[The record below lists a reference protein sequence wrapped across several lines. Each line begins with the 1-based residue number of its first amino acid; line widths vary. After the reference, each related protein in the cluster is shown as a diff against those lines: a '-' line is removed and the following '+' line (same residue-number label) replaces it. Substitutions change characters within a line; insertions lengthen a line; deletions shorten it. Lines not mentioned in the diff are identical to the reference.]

1 MRHPRYTELQDWLKA
16 EMKNANIFDRGA
28 DKVQKYFQKFIPSQI
43 NTAITK
49 GMEGFTR
56 VVLSGSGILLPSQ
69 DAART
74 LESSAKKAEKAIEN
88 YVHMGMISGAGTSAG
103 GIVTGLLD
111 LPLLMSLKIKLI
123 FEIGSHYGYDL
134 KDPRERYF
142 ALMIF
147 REAFSSP
154 VRKKE
159 HLQALIYFERER
171 ETLTEP
177 LEKID
182 WKGFQQEY
190 RDYIDLAKLLQFIPG
205 IGIVIGATVNR
216 QLMMQLG
223 KTAVKAYELRYFQKY
238 PEKRVISKN

>member
-1 MRHPRYTELQDWLKA
+1 MKNPRYIELQDWLKV
-16 EMKNANIFDRGA
+16 EMKKANLFDRGA

-43 NTAITK
+43 NSAITK

-56 VVLSGSGILLPSQ
+56 VVLSGSGILLPSA
-69 DAART
+69 DPARSIE
-74 LESSAKKAEKAIEN
+74 ESAEKAEKSIEN

-111 LPLLMSLKIKLI
+111 LPLLMSFKIKLI

-142 ALMIF
+142 ALLIF
-147 REAFSSP
+147 SEAFSSP

-159 HLQALIYFERER
+159 HLQALIQYEVQREK
-171 ETLTEP
+171 LKQP
-177 LEKID
+177 LDKID

-190 RDYIDLAKLLQFIPG
+190 RDYIDLAKMLQFIPG
-205 IGIVIGATVNR
+205 IGIVIGAAVNR
-216 QLMMQLG
+216 QLMLQLG
-223 KTAVKAYELRYFQKY
+223 KTAINAYELRYFQKY
-238 PEKRVISKN
+238 PEKRVISEA

>member
-1 MRHPRYTELQDWLKA
+1 MKNPRYQELQDWLKA
-16 EMKNANIFDRGA
+16 EMKNPNLLDKGA

-43 NTAITK
+43 NNAITK

-56 VVLSGSGILLPSQ
+56 LVMSGSGIILPKVEAEATIET
-69 DAART
+69 AAKR
-74 LESSAKKAEKAIEN
+74 AEKSIEN
-88 YVHMGMISGAGTSAG
+88 YVHMGMLSGAGTSAG
-103 GIVTGLLD
+103 GLVTGLLD
-111 LPLLMSLKIKLI
+111 LPLLMSFKIKLI

-142 ALMIF
+142 ALLIF

-159 HLQALIYFERER
+159 HLQALIEFE
-171 ETLTEP
+171 TQKKHLIKP

-190 RDYIDLAKLLQFIPG
+190 RDYIDLAKLLQFVPG

-216 QLMMQLG
+216 QLMLQLG
-223 KTAVKAYELRYFQKY
+223 KTAIYAYELRYFQSN
-238 PEKRVISKN
+238 PEARVISE